1 MALIAGPVV
10 FFGLLELVLRLC
22 GFGYPTHFLLRSSNH
37 GQATLIQNNQF
48 GWRFFGARMARVPY
62 PISIPRVKPSGT
74 VRIFVLGESAAF
86 GDPQPQFGL
95 TRLLEAMLELRHP
108 GVKFEVVNAAMT
120 AINSHAILPIARDC
134 AQAGGDVW
142 VLYMGN
148 NEVVGPFGA
157 GTVFGPRAPPRSLVR
172 ASLAVKTT
180 RTGQLLDSLLDSV
193 GSRPTSDKGEWEG
206 MKMFLQQTLRAT
218 DPAMERVYRNFQG
231 NLADIIRAGRASG
244 AGVVVSTV
252 AVNLKDCAP
261 FASLHRPDLKESQL
275 AEWKNYFESG
285 IQAQQATNWA
295 KAEELFRAAAR
306 VDDTFAELRFRMG
319 QCALALG
326 QAEAARTQFTA
337 ARDLDAL
344 RFRGDSRINDSI
356 REMVAR
362 TQDPGIL
369 LADAE
374 RAMAG
379 ASPDGMPGT
388 ESFYEH
394 VHLTFEGNYALAR
407 TVAEQ
412 VEKLLPKTVPPAS
425 RPWPEIAV
433 CARRLGHTD
442 RALQLAVSG
451 MLGRVNDVPFT
462 AQANH
467 AEHLGRLAALARGLP
482 PSDAPAAVREA
493 RTFCEAAVAEWPDD
507 ALLYQ
512 QLADIKLAEKD
523 CAGALTA
530 ARRSLDLLPTNL
542 DSWMLQGLALAGEGK
557 YAEAADTFRHV
568 FDQYPEAMLGIN
580 ELAFCNE
587 QLGRR
592 DEVIKLREQTLRLAK
607 AKFGP
612 EHPDTLRAMNNLA
625 SSYEAAGR
633 REKALQLREQTL
645 RRMEAALGP
654 EHPDTL
660 RVMAN
665 LANSYRTQGRLA
677 EARSKFEELFA
688 IQQRIFGKAHPTTI
702 NTENNLAWFLATCA
716 NPTVRNGERALR
728 LAQEA
733 TAATSHTNA
742 VVLDT
747 LAAAYAE
754 TGDFA
759 KAISA
764 QREAIALLGSE
775 RNRDYESRLQLY
787 QSGSPY
793 RLAEK
798 ISP

>member
-1 MALIAGPVV
+1 MALIGGPVA

-22 GFGYPTHFLLRSSNH
+22 GYGYPTQFLLHSSNQ
-37 GQATLIQNNQF
+37 GQATLIQNNRF
-48 GWRFFGARMARVPY
+48 GWRFFGARMSRVPY
-62 PISIPRVKPSGT
+62 PISVPREKPTST

-95 TRLLEAMLELRHP
+95 SRLLEAMLELRHP

-142 VLYMGN
+142 VLYLGN

-180 RTGQLLDSLLDSV
+180 CTGQLLDSLLDSV
-193 GSRPTSDKGEWEG
+193 GSKPTSDKGEWEG
-206 MKMFLQQTLRAT
+206 MKMFLQQTVRAT

-231 NLADIIRAGRASG
+231 NLADIIRASRASG

-252 AVNLKDCAP
+252 AVNLRDCAP
-261 FASLHRPDLKESQL
+261 FASLHRPDLKEPQL
-275 AEWKNYFESG
+275 ADWRSYFESG

-295 KAEELFRAAAR
+295 KAAELFRAAAR
-306 VDDTFAELRFRMG
+306 QDDTFAELRFRMG

-326 QAEAARTQFTA
+326 QAEEARTQFTA
-337 ARDLDAL
+337 ARDLDSL
-344 RFRGDSRINDSI
+344 RFRCDSRLNDLI
-356 REMVAR
+356 RETAR
-362 TQDPGIL
+362 AQEPGIL
-369 LADAE
+369 LADGE
-374 RAMAG
+374 RAMAD
-379 ASPDGMPGT
+379 ASPDRLPGT
-388 ESFYEH
+388 ESFYDH
-394 VHLTFEGNYALAR
+394 VHLTFDGNHALAR
-407 TVAEQ
+407 TICEQ

-425 RPWPEIAV
+425 RPWPEVAV
-433 CARRLGHTD
+433 CARRLGRTD
-442 RALQLAVSG
+442 RALQLGVSG
-451 MLGRVNDVPFT
+451 MLGRVNDAPFT

-467 AEHLGRLAALARGLP
+467 ADHLSRLAALAQGLA
-482 PSDAPAAVREA
+482 PSDAPAIVREA
-493 RTFCEAAVAEWPDD
+493 GTFCEYAIREWPDD

-512 QLADIKLAEKD
+512 QLADIKLVEKD
-523 CAGALTA
+523 CPGALA
-530 ARRSLDLLPTNL
+530 AAKRSLDLLPTNL
-542 DSWMLQGLALAGEGK
+542 DSWMLLGLALAGEGK
-557 YAEAADTFRHV
+557 YADAADAFRHV
-568 FDQYPEAMLGIN
+568 FEEYPEAMLGIN

-592 DEVIKLREQTLRLAK
+592 DEAIKVREQMLRLAK

-612 EHPDTLRAMNNLA
+612 DHPDTLRAMNNLA
-625 SSYEAAGR
+625 SAYDAAGQ
-633 REKALQLREQTL
+633 REKALKLREQTL
-645 RRMEAALGP
+645 QRMQVALGP

-677 EARSKFEELFA
+677 EARDKFAEVLA
-688 IQQRIFGKAHPTTI
+688 TQQRTLGKLNPTTI
-702 NTENNLAWFLATCA
+702 NTANNLAWLLATCA
-716 NPTVRNGERALR
+716 NPTVRNGESALR

-733 TAATSHTNA
+733 AAATSRTNA

-759 KAISA
+759 KAVAA
-764 QREAIALLGSE
+764 QREAIAVSGNE
-775 RNRDYESRLQLY
+775 TNRDYESRLRLY
-787 QSGSPY
+787 QSGAPY
-793 RLAEK
+793 RPAEK
-798 ISP
+798 MSP